1 MERLSAE
8 TASDME
14 KVGNGNEN
22 DSELKHSVA
31 ARSGSQ
37 NNNAQAS
44 STCFLSFN
52 EKLEKLCEWMA
63 HFTDD
68 EKNIVVSNILLY
80 CGPEQLKPVADFM
93 ESSSHNYFSENAV
106 DPFELFPSNILMHIF
121 SFLEP
126 IDIASCALVSKLWN
140 RFVEYQGWKSMCLF
154 NSNYR
159 LASTELEQ
167 KLTSRYCI
175 GEGRVEWKGIFL
187 ERYRLRRNWMKAR
200 ISCVQF
206 DENRIVSGS
215 SDKSIKLWDIRTNN
229 PLAVMTLLGHSGTVR
244 CLQLNGS
251 RLASGS
257 NDHTLKVWDL
267 SSNEHWSSI
276 ACRSTM
282 IGHTDAVR
290 CLQMDDEKIIS
301 GSYDKTLRT
310 WDLKTGQQSATFSGH
325 EGEVLCLQFDR
336 RKLISGSSDRS
347 IRIWDLRTQIAGMI
361 LHNVHAKAVTC
372 LQFNETQIV
381 SASFDCTIKVWDV
394 RTGRCF
400 RTINW
405 KENEG
410 HTGVVRCLQADRW
423 RFVSGADD
431 KTLKVMDALHC
442 LANIFETHVWNL
454 NTGERICTLHSHT
467 DGVTCLSFNDFRIV
481 SGSYDTC
488 VKLIMQSCSSEKKIG
503 FSDSTV
509 TLIAQGAEARIF
521 STNFYGKPAIIKE
534 RFRKK
539 YRHFALD
546 ELLTKERMRAEIRGL
561 MHCRKLGIPVPPIYF
576 VDSKQNSIIFGAVED
591 AITLKNLLDSMH
603 EAGAV
608 VDLVDNLALTIG
620 QVLAK
625 MHMNGVI
632 HGDLTTSNLLVK
644 RPLSADNCRQIV
656 LIDFGLSFVSSMVE
670 DKAVDL
676 LVLEKAFM
684 STHPNAES
692 FYRTILDAYAKFY
705 GKQGSEV
712 LAQLEQ
718 VRLRGRKRLIRCQ
731 TDAVFTLTRNSTTGK
746 QEIQNTTIRVRAK
759 SSGTEIFEGRLCMN
773 SADGWLILLS
783 MLQSLTW
790 EASFYYSEQVENQ
803 SKQLHVWHHS
813 EAKLISKFMSSIH
826 IQGIR

>member
-1 MERLSAE
+1 MERLPEE
-8 TASDME
+8 TVSDME
-14 KVGNGNEN
+14 GLGNGSEN
-22 DSELKHSVA
+22 DSELKSSNA
-31 ARSGSQ
+31 AAHNGNQ
-37 NNNAQAS
+37 NSNAQAS
-44 STCFLSFN
+44 STCFLSFSD
-52 EKLEKLCEWMA
+52 KLEKLCEWMA

-68 EKNIVVSNILLY
+68 EKNIVVSNILKML
-80 CGPEQLKPVADFM
+80 
-93 ESSSHNYFSENAV
+93 S
-106 DPFELFPSNILMHIF
+106 IL
-121 SFLEP
+121 
-126 IDIASCALVSKLWN
+126 DVASCALVSKLWN

-200 ISCVQF
+200 CV
-206 DENRIVSGS
+206 EYPVSNLMKIELLVDHRTS
-215 SDKSIKLWDIRTNN
+215 RSKYVKSFNTNLWDIRTNN

-431 KTLKVMDALHC
+431 KTLKV
-442 LANIFETHVWNL
+442 WNL

-488 VKLIMQSCSSEKKIG
+488 VKLTMESCSSAKKIAL
-503 FSDSTV
+503 SDSTV

-521 STNFYGKPAIIKE
+521 KANFYGRPAVIKE

-539 YRHFALD
+539 YRHVALD

-576 VDSKQNSIIFGAVED
+576 VDSKQNLIVFGAIED
-591 AITLKNLLDSMH
+591 ATTLKNLLDSMH
-603 EAGAV
+603 EVGAV
-608 VDLVDNLALTIG
+608 GLVDNLASTIG

-644 RPLSADNCRQIV
+644 QPLSPDNCRHVV

-692 FYRTILDAYAKFY
+692 FYRTILGSYAKFY
-705 GKQGSEV
+705 GKLGSEV

-718 VRLRGRKRLIRCQ
+718 VRLRGRKRLIV
-731 TDAVFTLTRNSTTGK
+731 D
-746 QEIQNTTIRVRAK
+746 
-759 SSGTEIFEGRLCMN
+759 
-773 SADGWLILLS
+773 
-783 MLQSLTW
+783 
-790 EASFYYSEQVENQ
+790 
-803 SKQLHVWHHS
+803 
-813 EAKLISKFMSSIH
+813 
-826 IQGIR
+826 

>member
-1 MERLSAE
+1 MERLPEE
-8 TASDME
+8 TVSDME
-14 KVGNGNEN
+14 GLGNGSEN
-22 DSELKHSVA
+22 DSELKSSNVA
-31 ARSGSQ
+31 AHNGSQ
-37 NNNAQAS
+37 NSNAQAS
-44 STCFLSFN
+44 STCFLSFSD
-52 EKLEKLCEWMA
+52 KLEKLCEWMA

-106 DPFELFPSNILMHIF
+106 DPFELFPSNILIHIF

-126 IDIASCALVSKLWN
+126 IDVASCALVSKLWN

-200 ISCVQF
+200 CV
-206 DENRIVSGS
+206 
-215 SDKSIKLWDIRTNN
+215 
-229 PLAVMTLLGHSGTVR
+229 
-244 CLQLNGS
+244 
-251 RLASGS
+251 
-257 NDHTLKVWDL
+257 VWDL

-431 KTLKVMDALHC
+431 KTLKV
-442 LANIFETHVWNL
+442 WNL

-488 VKLIMQSCSSEKKIG
+488 VKLTMGSCSSEKKIA

-521 STNFYGKPAIIKE
+521 KAIFYGRPAVIKE

-539 YRHFALD
+539 YRHVALD

-576 VDSKQNSIIFGAVED
+576 VDSKQNLIVFGAIED
-591 AITLKNLLDSMH
+591 ATTLKNLLDGMH
-603 EAGAV
+603 EVGAV
-608 VDLVDNLALTIG
+608 GLVDNLASTIG

-644 RPLSADNCRQIV
+644 QPLSPDNCRHVV

-676 LVLEKAFM
+676 FVLEKAFM

-692 FYRTILDAYAKFY
+692 FYRTILGSYVKFY
-705 GKQGSEV
+705 GKLGSEV

-718 VRLRGRKRLIRCQ
+718 VRLRGRKRLIV
-731 TDAVFTLTRNSTTGK
+731 D
-746 QEIQNTTIRVRAK
+746 
-759 SSGTEIFEGRLCMN
+759 
-773 SADGWLILLS
+773 
-783 MLQSLTW
+783 
-790 EASFYYSEQVENQ
+790 
-803 SKQLHVWHHS
+803 
-813 EAKLISKFMSSIH
+813 
-826 IQGIR
+826 

>member
-1 MERLSAE
+1 MERLPEE
-8 TASDME
+8 TVSDME
-14 KVGNGNEN
+14 GLGNGSEN
-22 DSELKHSVA
+22 DSESKSSNA
-31 ARSGSQ
+31 AAHNGSQ
-37 NNNAQAS
+37 NSNAQAS
-44 STCFLSFN
+44 STCFLSFSD
-52 EKLEKLCEWMA
+52 KLEKLCEWMA

-68 EKNIVVSNILLY
+68 EKNIVVSNILKML
-80 CGPEQLKPVADFM
+80 
-93 ESSSHNYFSENAV
+93 S
-106 DPFELFPSNILMHIF
+106 IL
-121 SFLEP
+121 
-126 IDIASCALVSKLWN
+126 DVASCALVSKLWN

-200 ISCVQF
+200 CV
-206 DENRIVSGS
+206 EYPVSNLMKIELLVDHRTS
-215 SDKSIKLWDIRTNN
+215 RSKYVKSFNTNLWDIRTNN

-257 NDHTLKVWDL
+257 NDHTLK
-267 SSNEHWSSI
+267 
-276 ACRSTM
+276 
-282 IGHTDAVR
+282 
-290 CLQMDDEKIIS
+290 MDDEKIIS

-431 KTLKVMDALHC
+431 KTLKV
-442 LANIFETHVWNL
+442 WNL

-488 VKLIMQSCSSEKKIG
+488 VKLTMGSCSSEKKIA

-521 STNFYGKPAIIKE
+521 KANFYGRPAVIKE

-539 YRHFALD
+539 YRHVALD

-576 VDSKQNSIIFGAVED
+576 VDSKQNLIVFGAIED
-591 AITLKNLLDSMH
+591 ATTLKNLLDGMH
-603 EAGAV
+603 EVGAV
-608 VDLVDNLALTIG
+608 GLVDNLASTIG

-644 RPLSADNCRQIV
+644 QPLSPDNCRHVV

-676 LVLEKAFM
+676 FVLEKAFM

-692 FYRTILDAYAKFY
+692 FYRTILGSYVKFY
-705 GKQGSEV
+705 GKLGSEV

-718 VRLRGRKRLIRCQ
+718 VRLRGRKRLIV
-731 TDAVFTLTRNSTTGK
+731 D
-746 QEIQNTTIRVRAK
+746 
-759 SSGTEIFEGRLCMN
+759 
-773 SADGWLILLS
+773 
-783 MLQSLTW
+783 
-790 EASFYYSEQVENQ
+790 
-803 SKQLHVWHHS
+803 
-813 EAKLISKFMSSIH
+813 
-826 IQGIR
+826 

>member
-1 MERLSAE
+1 MERLPEE
-8 TASDME
+8 TVSDME
-14 KVGNGNEN
+14 GLGNGSEN
-22 DSELKHSVA
+22 DSELKSSNVA
-31 ARSGSQ
+31 AHNGSQ
-37 NNNAQAS
+37 NSNAQAS
-44 STCFLSFN
+44 STCFLSFSD
-52 EKLEKLCEWMA
+52 KLEKLCEWMA

-106 DPFELFPSNILMHIF
+106 DPFELFPSNILIHIF

-126 IDIASCALVSKLWN
+126 IDVASCALVSKLWN

-187 ERYRLRRNWMKAR
+187 ERYRLRRNWMKARCVVR

-431 KTLKVMDALHC
+431 KTLKVRNAWFGKVFEAHAFRMEFEYGRTNLHTTQSHGRC
-442 LANIFETHVWNL
+442 DLFEL
-454 NTGERICTLHSHT
+454 QRFPHSFWFLRHIT
-467 DGVTCLSFNDFRIV
+467 MG
-481 SGSYDTC
+481 
-488 VKLIMQSCSSEKKIG
+488 SCSSEKKIA

-521 STNFYGKPAIIKE
+521 KAIFYGRPAVIKE

-539 YRHFALD
+539 YRHVALD

-576 VDSKQNSIIFGAVED
+576 VDSKQNLIVFGAIED
-591 AITLKNLLDSMH
+591 ATTLKNLLDGMH
-603 EAGAV
+603 EVGAV
-608 VDLVDNLALTIG
+608 GLVDNLASTIG

-644 RPLSADNCRQIV
+644 QPLSPDNCRHVV

-676 LVLEKAFM
+676 FVLEKAFM

-692 FYRTILDAYAKFY
+692 FYRTILGSYVKFY
-705 GKQGSEV
+705 GKLGSEV

-718 VRLRGRKRLIRCQ
+718 VRLRGRKRLIV
-731 TDAVFTLTRNSTTGK
+731 D
-746 QEIQNTTIRVRAK
+746 
-759 SSGTEIFEGRLCMN
+759 
-773 SADGWLILLS
+773 
-783 MLQSLTW
+783 
-790 EASFYYSEQVENQ
+790 
-803 SKQLHVWHHS
+803 
-813 EAKLISKFMSSIH
+813 
-826 IQGIR
+826 

>member
-200 ISCVQF
+200 CV
-206 DENRIVSGS
+206 
-215 SDKSIKLWDIRTNN
+215 LWDIRTNN

-257 NDHTLKVWDL
+257 NDHTLK
-267 SSNEHWSSI
+267 
-276 ACRSTM
+276 
-282 IGHTDAVR
+282 
-290 CLQMDDEKIIS
+290 MDDEKIIS

-431 KTLKVMDALHC
+431 KTLK
-442 LANIFETHVWNL
+442 VWNL

-712 LAQLEQ
+712 LVQLEQ
-718 VRLRGRKRLIRCQ
+718 VRLRGRKRLIV
-731 TDAVFTLTRNSTTGK
+731 D
-746 QEIQNTTIRVRAK
+746 
-759 SSGTEIFEGRLCMN
+759 
-773 SADGWLILLS
+773 
-783 MLQSLTW
+783 
-790 EASFYYSEQVENQ
+790 
-803 SKQLHVWHHS
+803 
-813 EAKLISKFMSSIH
+813 
-826 IQGIR
+826 

>member
-1 MERLSAE
+1 M
-8 TASDME
+8 
-14 KVGNGNEN
+14 
-22 DSELKHSVA
+22 
-31 ARSGSQ
+31 
-37 NNNAQAS
+37 
-44 STCFLSFN
+44 
-52 EKLEKLCEWMA
+52 
-63 HFTDD
+63 
-68 EKNIVVSNILLY
+68 
-80 CGPEQLKPVADFM
+80 
-93 ESSSHNYFSENAV
+93 NYE
-106 DPFELFPSNILMHIF
+106 I
-121 SFLEP
+121 
-126 IDIASCALVSKLWN
+126 
-140 RFVEYQGWKSMCLF
+140 
-154 NSNYR
+154 
-159 LASTELEQ
+159 
-167 KLTSRYCI
+167 
-175 GEGRVEWKGIFL
+175 KG
-187 ERYRLRRNWMKAR
+187 

-257 NDHTLKVWDL
+257 NDHTLK
-267 SSNEHWSSI
+267 
-276 ACRSTM
+276 
-282 IGHTDAVR
+282 
-290 CLQMDDEKIIS
+290 MDDEKIIS

-431 KTLKVMDALHC
+431 KTLK
-442 LANIFETHVWNL
+442 VWNL

-712 LAQLEQ
+712 LVQLEQ
-718 VRLRGRKRLIRCQ
+718 VRLRGRKRLIV
-731 TDAVFTLTRNSTTGK
+731 D
-746 QEIQNTTIRVRAK
+746 
-759 SSGTEIFEGRLCMN
+759 
-773 SADGWLILLS
+773 
-783 MLQSLTW
+783 
-790 EASFYYSEQVENQ
+790 
-803 SKQLHVWHHS
+803 
-813 EAKLISKFMSSIH
+813 
-826 IQGIR
+826 

>member
-200 ISCVQF
+200 CVVRISCVQF

-257 NDHTLKVWDL
+257 NDHTLK
-267 SSNEHWSSI
+267 
-276 ACRSTM
+276 
-282 IGHTDAVR
+282 
-290 CLQMDDEKIIS
+290 MDDEKIIS

-431 KTLKVMDALHC
+431 KTLK
-442 LANIFETHVWNL
+442 VWNL

-712 LAQLEQ
+712 LVQLEQ
-718 VRLRGRKRLIRCQ
+718 VRLRGRKRLIV
-731 TDAVFTLTRNSTTGK
+731 D
-746 QEIQNTTIRVRAK
+746 
-759 SSGTEIFEGRLCMN
+759 
-773 SADGWLILLS
+773 
-783 MLQSLTW
+783 
-790 EASFYYSEQVENQ
+790 
-803 SKQLHVWHHS
+803 
-813 EAKLISKFMSSIH
+813 
-826 IQGIR
+826 

>member
-200 ISCVQF
+200 CV
-206 DENRIVSGS
+206 EYPVSNLMKIELLVDHPTS
-215 SDKSIKLWDIRTNN
+215 RSKTNN

-431 KTLKVMDALHC
+431 KTLKV
-442 LANIFETHVWNL
+442 WNL

-488 VKLIMQSCSSEKKIG
+488 VKLWD
-503 FSDSTV
+503 FS
-509 TLIAQGAEARIF
+509 I
-521 STNFYGKPAIIKE
+521 
-534 RFRKK
+534 
-539 YRHFALD
+539 
-546 ELLTKERMRAEIRGL
+546 
-561 MHCRKLGIPVPPIYF
+561 C
-576 VDSKQNSIIFGAVED
+576 
-591 AITLKNLLDSMH
+591 
-603 EAGAV
+603 
-608 VDLVDNLALTIG
+608 
-620 QVLAK
+620 
-625 MHMNGVI
+625 
-632 HGDLTTSNLLVK
+632 
-644 RPLSADNCRQIV
+644 
-656 LIDFGLSFVSSMVE
+656 
-670 DKAVDL
+670 
-676 LVLEKAFM
+676 
-684 STHPNAES
+684 
-692 FYRTILDAYAKFY
+692 
-705 GKQGSEV
+705 
-712 LAQLEQ
+712 
-718 VRLRGRKRLIRCQ
+718 
-731 TDAVFTLTRNSTTGK
+731 
-746 QEIQNTTIRVRAK
+746 
-759 SSGTEIFEGRLCMN
+759 
-773 SADGWLILLS
+773 
-783 MLQSLTW
+783 
-790 EASFYYSEQVENQ
+790 
-803 SKQLHVWHHS
+803 
-813 EAKLISKFMSSIH
+813 
-826 IQGIR
+826 

>member
-1 MERLSAE
+1 MERLPAK

-14 KVGNGNEN
+14 ELGNGNEN
-22 DSELKHSVA
+22 DSELKSSNA
-31 ARSGSQ
+31 AAHNGSQ
-37 NNNAQAS
+37 NDNAQVS

-52 EKLEKLCEWMA
+52 DKLEKLCEWMA

-200 ISCVQF
+200 CV
-206 DENRIVSGS
+206 
-215 SDKSIKLWDIRTNN
+215 
-229 PLAVMTLLGHSGTVR
+229 
-244 CLQLNGS
+244 LNGS

-310 WDLKTGQQSATFSGH
+310 WDLKTGQQTATFSGH

-347 IRIWDLRTQIAGMI
+347 IRIWDLRTQIAGMT

-431 KTLKVMDALHC
+431 KTLKVMDALHR
-442 LANIFETHVWNL
+442 LANIFQSHVWNL

-488 VKLIMQSCSSEKKIG
+488 VKLIMQSCSSEKKIE

-521 STNFYGKPAIIKE
+521 SANFYGKPAIIKE
-534 RFRKK
+534 RFKKK

-576 VDSKQNSIIFGAVED
+576 VDSKQNSIIFGAIED
-591 AITLKNLLDSMH
+591 ATTLKNLLDSMH
-603 EAGAV
+603 KAGA

-644 RPLSADNCRQIV
+644 QPLSADNCRQIV
-656 LIDFGLSFVSSMVE
+656 LIDFGLSFVSSLVE

-731 TDAVFTLTRNSTTGK
+731 IDAVFTLTRNSTTGK
-746 QEIQNTTIRVRAK
+746 QEIQNSTISQFKRLICLTSKPK
-759 SSGTEIFEGRLCMN
+759 SKVHCMLSKDYGRKVSSLSSYGAQKWLDHYCEGR
-773 SADGWLILLS
+773 SPVAVKILKEGLKA
-783 MLQSLTW
+783 LH
-790 EASFYYSEQVENQ
+790 EQCR
-803 SKQLHVWHHS
+803 
-813 EAKLISKFMSSIH
+813 KLVDIVVDVTIGEERKWKI
-826 IQGIR
+826 IK

>member
-1 MERLSAE
+1 MERLLEE
-8 TASDME
+8 TVSDME
-14 KVGNGNEN
+14 GLGNGSEN
-22 DSELKHSVA
+22 DSELKSSNA
-31 ARSGSQ
+31 AAHNGSQ
-37 NNNAQAS
+37 NSNAQAS
-44 STCFLSFN
+44 STCFLSFSD
-52 EKLEKLCEWMA
+52 KLEKLCEWMA

-126 IDIASCALVSKLWN
+126 IDVASCALVSKLWN

-200 ISCVQF
+200 CV
-206 DENRIVSGS
+206 EYPVSNLMKIELLVDHRTS
-215 SDKSIKLWDIRTNN
+215 RSKTNN

-431 KTLKVMDALHC
+431 KTLKV
-442 LANIFETHVWNL
+442 WNL

-488 VKLIMQSCSSEKKIG
+488 VKLTMGSCSSEKKIA

-521 STNFYGKPAIIKE
+521 KANFYGRPAVIKE

-539 YRHFALD
+539 YRHVALD

-576 VDSKQNSIIFGAVED
+576 VDSKQNLIVFGAIED
-591 AITLKNLLDSMH
+591 ATTLKNLLDGMH
-603 EAGAV
+603 EVGAV
-608 VDLVDNLALTIG
+608 GLVDNLASTIG

-644 RPLSADNCRQIV
+644 QPLSPDNCRHVV

-676 LVLEKAFM
+676 FVLEKAFM

-692 FYRTILDAYAKFY
+692 FYRTILDSYVKFY
-705 GKQGSEV
+705 GKLGSEV

-718 VRLRGRKRLIRCQ
+718 VRLRGRKRLIV
-731 TDAVFTLTRNSTTGK
+731 D
-746 QEIQNTTIRVRAK
+746 
-759 SSGTEIFEGRLCMN
+759 
-773 SADGWLILLS
+773 
-783 MLQSLTW
+783 
-790 EASFYYSEQVENQ
+790 
-803 SKQLHVWHHS
+803 
-813 EAKLISKFMSSIH
+813 
-826 IQGIR
+826 

>member
-1 MERLSAE
+1 MERLPEE
-8 TASDME
+8 TVSDME
-14 KVGNGNEN
+14 GLGNGSEN
-22 DSELKHSVA
+22 DSESKSSNA
-31 ARSGSQ
+31 AAHNGSQ
-37 NNNAQAS
+37 NSNAQAS
-44 STCFLSFN
+44 STCFLSFSD
-52 EKLEKLCEWMA
+52 KLEKLCEWMA

-106 DPFELFPSNILMHIF
+106 DPFELFPSNILIHIF

-126 IDIASCALVSKLWN
+126 IDVASCALVSKLWN

-187 ERYRLRRNWMKAR
+187 ERYRLRRNWMKARCVVR

-431 KTLKVMDALHC
+431 KTLKVRNAWFGKV
-442 LANIFETHVWNL
+442 FEAHAFRVWNL

-488 VKLIMQSCSSEKKIG
+488 VKLTMGSCSSEKKIA

-521 STNFYGKPAIIKE
+521 KANFYGRPAVIKE

-539 YRHFALD
+539 YRHVALD

-576 VDSKQNSIIFGAVED
+576 VDSKHNLIVFGAIED
-591 AITLKNLLDSMH
+591 ATTLKNLLDGMH
-603 EAGAV
+603 EVGAV
-608 VDLVDNLALTIG
+608 GLVDNLASTIG

-644 RPLSADNCRQIV
+644 QPLSPDNCRHVV

-676 LVLEKAFM
+676 FVLEKAFM

-692 FYRTILDAYAKFY
+692 FYRTILGSYVKFY
-705 GKQGSEV
+705 GKLGSEV

-718 VRLRGRKRLIRCQ
+718 VRLRGRKRLIV
-731 TDAVFTLTRNSTTGK
+731 D
-746 QEIQNTTIRVRAK
+746 
-759 SSGTEIFEGRLCMN
+759 
-773 SADGWLILLS
+773 
-783 MLQSLTW
+783 
-790 EASFYYSEQVENQ
+790 
-803 SKQLHVWHHS
+803 
-813 EAKLISKFMSSIH
+813 
-826 IQGIR
+826 